1 MRRAARK
8 DETQSGIVSALRKAG
23 VSVSVLNAKGVP
35 DLLCGSR
42 GRNYLLEV
50 IGSSKDKRYRSTGGL
65 SPDQVIWHQ
74 DWRGQKALV
83 RTVPQAFRA
92 VGLISWGSSSGW
104 HRFRGSG
111 SQIRVGTIGSLVSS
125 LQRRS

>member
-8 DETQSGIVSALRKAG
+8 DENADQIILALRKAG
-23 VSVSVLNAKGVP
+23 VSVSIVNAKGVP
-35 DLLCGSR
+35 DLLCGAR
-42 GRNYLLEV
+42 GRTYLLEV
-50 IGSSKDKRYRSTGGL
+50 IGPSKDKRYRSTGGL

-92 VGLISWGSSSGW
+92 VGLIS
-104 HRFRGSG
+104 
-111 SQIRVGTIGSLVSS
+111 
-125 LQRRS
+125 